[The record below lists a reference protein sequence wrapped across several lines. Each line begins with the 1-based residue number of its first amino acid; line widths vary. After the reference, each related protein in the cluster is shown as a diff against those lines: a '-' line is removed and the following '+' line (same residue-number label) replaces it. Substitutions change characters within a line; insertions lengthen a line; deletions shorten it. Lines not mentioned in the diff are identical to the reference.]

1 MTETTIVTMII
12 FTFVFI
18 PLIIAEIARRQSI
31 PTVEDFF
38 LYSQKMPL
46 GYAFFTIYS
55 TWFSSF
61 AVFGSS
67 ATFYESGPLYM
78 TAFAWNILFAIF
90 IFGISRRL
98 WFYSR
103 KGEYLTATDFFD
115 DIYGSKA
122 LSLLITGIMLCF
134 TVPYLEIQLFGGT
147 FLINIATNGAIPW
160 KVALLLFYVIM
171 IVYLWAGGIR
181 SVAMTDVFY
190 GILVFFAMIVI
201 GVILVSKVGGPAAM
215 FNSLAEKDPQS
226 VILGNAPSKYFLWL
240 TMFLIIPAGAIMS
253 PPMWLRSY
261 SIKKEKSFFILPL
274 LIAVATIGY
283 IGSMLAGNA
292 AKLLMPHAGDLNQV
306 IPSLIVSHSHYI
318 LAAILFCGL
327 SAASLS
333 TTNSQLHAISAIY
346 TLDIHKRYFDKNA
359 SDKKL
364 ITITKWVLLIVSAI
378 TYLVIITSP
387 TMIMKTGL
395 LGLSGTAQL
404 LVPTLGAFFW
414 KRSNAQGAIAG
425 LTIGVFLLLLLSSVC
440 HMDVSFAGSI
450 GLAFNTVLFIVIGL
464 CKEPNRSTQ
473 YKITAYAKDFSAQRK
488 F

>member
-1 MTETTIVTMII
+1 MII

-215 FNSLAEKDPQS
+215 FNSLAEKDPS
-226 VILGNAPSKYFLWL
+226 VSSFL
-240 TMFLIIPAGAIMS
+240 
-253 PPMWLRSY
+253 
-261 SIKKEKSFFILPL
+261 
-274 LIAVATIGY
+274 
-283 IGSMLAGNA
+283 
-292 AKLLMPHAGDLNQV
+292 
-306 IPSLIVSHSHYI
+306 
-318 LAAILFCGL
+318 
-327 SAASLS
+327 
-333 TTNSQLHAISAIY
+333 
-346 TLDIHKRYFDKNA
+346 
-359 SDKKL
+359 
-364 ITITKWVLLIVSAI
+364 
-378 TYLVIITSP
+378 
-387 TMIMKTGL
+387 
-395 LGLSGTAQL
+395 
-404 LVPTLGAFFW
+404 
-414 KRSNAQGAIAG
+414 
-425 LTIGVFLLLLLSSVC
+425 
-440 HMDVSFAGSI
+440 
-450 GLAFNTVLFIVIGL
+450 
-464 CKEPNRSTQ
+464 
-473 YKITAYAKDFSAQRK
+473 
-488 F
+488 